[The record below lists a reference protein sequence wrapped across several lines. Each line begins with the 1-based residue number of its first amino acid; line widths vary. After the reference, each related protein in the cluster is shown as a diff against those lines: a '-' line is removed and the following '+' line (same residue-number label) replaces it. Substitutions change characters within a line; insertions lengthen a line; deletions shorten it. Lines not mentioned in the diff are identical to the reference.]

1 MNRRIFLKTTA
12 AVVATT
18 TVGIPTIKK
27 TESKWIAFKDQMP
40 KATDKFE
47 IKNNRTGEVRK
58 GEVLE
63 FDVEVEGEKGIH
75 ILYVSDKKTFLY
87 TNDKKTF
94 ILYKETEN
102 SNIVIEQHRWHWRY
116 A

>member
-1 MNRRIFLKTTA
+1 MNRRIFLTTAA

-18 TVGIPTIKK
+18 TVGIPIIKK

-40 KATDKFE
+40 QATDKFE

-63 FDVEVEGEKGIH
+63 FDVEVEVEGEEEGIP
-75 ILYVSDKKTFLY
+75 ILYVSDKKTF
-87 TNDKKTF
+87 
-94 ILYKETEN
+94 ILYKSTEN
-102 SNIVIEQHRWHWRY
+102 CGTVIEQHHWHWRY